1 MENYKIAQEL
11 KIERRKASQI
21 QINNTSVKRSKMYL
35 VSKDDYSMTFT
46 VCGKHLK
53 S

>member
-21 QINNTSVKRSKMYL
+21 QINNTSVKRSKMHF
-35 VSKDDYSMTFT
+35 VSKNNYSMKFT
-46 VCGKHLK
+46 ACARI
-53 S
+53 